1 MEKSGILFG
10 GWIYSSSSLKYTSS
24 RYLVYFATLS
34 LENEI
39 LHGEC
44 YVCAP
49 FQSVDVNGFF
59 TAKSIH
65 MNSPF
70 FIFFK
75 VTVDAFVVIS

>member
-59 TAKSIH
+59 LQRNQYIWTALSLFSSKLQLMHS
-65 MNSPF
+65 
-70 FIFFK
+70 
-75 VTVDAFVVIS
+75 